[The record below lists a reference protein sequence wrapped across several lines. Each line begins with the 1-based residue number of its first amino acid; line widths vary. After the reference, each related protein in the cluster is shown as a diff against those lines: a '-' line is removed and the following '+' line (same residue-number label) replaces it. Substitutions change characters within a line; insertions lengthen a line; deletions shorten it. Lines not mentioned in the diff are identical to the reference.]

1 MLSLFIDEET
11 EAQRLTSLVK
21 LTPVNH
27 MYLWAAALVLG
38 TETHIGCIKLYSDWG
53 TTPKEVW
60 TLKEG
65 DGKEIPSLPSTPPF
79 LQSP

>member
-1 MLSLFIDEET
+1 MWYPNNAVRQGLLSLFIDEET

-27 MYLWAAALVLG
+27 MYLWAAPLVLG

-53 TTPKEVW
+53 TTPQASLDIERRGQ
-60 TLKEG
+60 EG
-65 DGKEIPSLPSTPPF
+65 NP
-79 LQSP
+79 